1 MIDIVSNMKMVASV
15 NSDTNAQSKSTSDND
30 FKEVLNK
37 QSKIHNK
44 KNKVNKPTK
53 EIKTNKSQKIKKAQQ
68 LIKGKKEELST
79 DELNIVEDAIVKQ
92 VTETLGISKDELKE
106 ILSELDMTVFDLL
119 LPDKLDA
126 FLTKLYNV
134 ENTFDLLSNQD
145 IINNIRQLKTQ
156 LSDVME
162 SFKLDNETIKDIIN
176 KVHNQSQS
184 LTEDLSQEQLATN
197 NDLEKDTDQKK
208 TPTVEITDERTSEK
222 TEKQTQTGEKTNE
235 TGKVLDQKTE
245 EKTNEKTNEATNEKI
260 DGTSKDILAKSD
272 NISEGHVDFNNELNV
287 VEQNV
292 QKVEIIN
299 NDGTK
304 EIISYNINTEEVIE
318 QIVSNVKVE
327 LNDDKSTM
335 MIQLR
340 PEHLGKLSFSLTSEN
355 GVITA
360 NFMAENPAVKELIEA
375 NLAQLRVSLQEQGI
389 DVDKLEVNVADNNMF
404 NQDNNGNNFA
414 NQSDKKKRAAR
425 MINLAIN
432 SDEEIDSIKESDDS
446 MLESNESGGIDYSV

>member
-15 NSDTNAQSKSTSDND
+15 NSDTNALSKSTSDND

-68 LIKGKKEELST
+68 LIKGKKDELST

-162 SFKLDNETIKDIIN
+162 SFKLDNETVKDIIN

-184 LTEDLSQEQLATN
+184 LAEDLSQEQLATN
-197 NDLEKDTDQKK
+197 NDLEKDTEQQ

-222 TEKQTQTGEKTNE
+222 AEKQTQTGEKTNE
-235 TGKVLDQKTE
+235 TGKVLGQKAE
-245 EKTNEKTNEATNEKI
+245 EKTNEVTNDKI

-272 NISEGHVDFNNELNV
+272 NISEGNVDFNNELNV
-287 VEQNV
+287 IEQNV

-318 QIVSNVKVE
+318 QIVSNVRVE

-404 NQDNNGNNFA
+404 NQDNNKNNFA
-414 NQSDKKKRAAR
+414 NQSNKKKRAAR
-425 MINLAIN
+425 MMDIAIN
-432 SDEEIDSIKESDDS
+432 STEEVDNIEDDNNSI
-446 MLESNESGGIDYSV
+446 LESNESGRIDYSV